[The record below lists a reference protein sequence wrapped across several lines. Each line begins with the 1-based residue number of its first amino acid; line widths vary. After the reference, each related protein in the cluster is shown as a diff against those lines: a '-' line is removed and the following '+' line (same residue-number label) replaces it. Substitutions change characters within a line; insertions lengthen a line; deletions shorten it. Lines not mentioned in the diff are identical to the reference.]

1 MKSKGSGLMAKPK
14 SFLISI
20 DMDVAKHSHNCQ
32 HNSKHR
38 IYAGDVRI
46 KLKSGRKVEYFCV
59 DCALDTINR
68 DIETLNRL
76 KESLNKSHRSVDDE
90 KLYKSK
96 V

>member
-1 MKSKGSGLMAKPK
+1 MAKPK
-14 SFLISI
+14 SFLMSI

-38 IYAGDVRI
+38 ICAGDVRI
-46 KLKSGRKVEYFCV
+46 KLKTGRKVEYFCI
-59 DCALDTINR
+59 DCALATINR

-76 KESLNKSHRSVDDE
+76 KESLNKHLHSAVGE
-90 KLYKSK
+90 KSDKSK